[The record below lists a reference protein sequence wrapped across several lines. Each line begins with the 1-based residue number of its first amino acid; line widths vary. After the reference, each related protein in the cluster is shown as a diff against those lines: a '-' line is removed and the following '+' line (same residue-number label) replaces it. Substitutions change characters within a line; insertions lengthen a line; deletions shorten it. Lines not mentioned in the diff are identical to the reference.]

1 MRGYMSIYDKAG
13 EKVAVVVMVDYS
25 GVEVEACARA
35 IHGAFGAKAG
45 RMVCDVYNE
54 TYNFIRSVE
63 ICGET
68 CG

>member
-45 RMVCDVYNE
+45 RMV
-54 TYNFIRSVE
+54 
-63 ICGET
+63 
-68 CG
+68 